1 MTFSSISFIYLYL
14 PLAIIIFR
22 LTPAHRRVA
31 CLTLLSWCYYLL
43 ASVPAALILAANC
56 LYFFWGKTYCHKQ
69 LVEKQSCTTRKRLFD
84 GSETFFRF
92 FAEKCLTVGSKR
104 RIKPFA
110 PTSWPRPKGRREKK
124 FSRMAKKVLDA
135 GLKMRHKSPSRQRVA
150 PTGPRKK
157 TFAK

>member
-56 LYFFWGKTYCHKQ
+56 LLDFVLLSFLELYLARCPDKPVGYLAFAAKAVVVQIQ
-69 LVEKQSCTTRKRLFD
+69 LRD
-84 GSETFFRF
+84 
-92 FAEKCLTVGSKR
+92 
-104 RIKPFA
+104 
-110 PTSWPRPKGRREKK
+110 WPQR
-124 FSRMAKKVLDA
+124 V
-135 GLKMRHKSPSRQRVA
+135 RQRHGV
-150 PTGPRKK
+150 
-157 TFAK
+157 